1 MKILFAVNNDN
12 VSEAIAKKYEKQYKD
27 IISYKNVY
35 YFNAIIRE
43 IQKDKTYNRI
53 VISEDLEPFANNN
66 YNMIDKFLLEK
77 YSNISKEAKTLNE
90 EKIDI
95 ILLCADRRKK
105 SDDMLM
111 KIYNLEIYN
120 AIIGQDRSIDEVC
133 KLIYDPRDKGLAR
146 QYYDIPV
153 NDLSG
158 QDDENNVSEAEVENI
173 LAHYKRLG
181 RNEDKYVDSFNNI
194 ISQYTDTQL
203 KIIIRY
209 LPIHVKAVLEEKS
222 PKYQQLVTSGLPG
235 QNAHFDAKT
244 SKYKEKLQKQKKGF
258 SWKKEPVNNDD
269 DGDDED
275 DEPLIDRE
283 FTKPKLTQPIVIP
296 SNINTENVQRVNTRT
311 MDSTA
316 QQSNSIYNEAP
327 NPFVKEQPIEPVPA
341 PTPELELI
349 PEPVT
354 QNVVQEQNEVQETGN
369 SGTNLFNDS
378 LNTPKEETIEQP
390 TQAPIVETPVQRIEV
405 PEIKPAPIQQFG
417 QSAIVEE
424 TSNVQVELP
433 ILENTQVE
441 TVEQEPVKRGRGRPR
456 TKPIVEVD
464 PNQPKRGRGRP
475 KKQESLEEIQPI
487 NQNIEPINNIV
498 EQQEPIQP
506 IQQVQPE
513 QPVQS
518 VGPQSVQPIQPQ
530 PIQPIQ
536 PIQPV
541 ETVKETEENDLFS
554 MSEET
559 IQQQAD
565 TAPNLGDMFVDE
577 PVQSGISQLLED
589 DDEEEDSIDLFSMS
603 DDEEETPNPQ
613 PSFNDNNIIQQQ
625 NAYEPESTNLF
636 DMAEEQKTTEIPIE
650 NNDEIITT
658 NRTNSYSNLNALLT
672 SDKKIVAFV
681 GTTKNGTSFVVNNTA
696 ETLASMG
703 ISTAIL
709 DMTKTKNAYY
719 IYTNNEEELRAIAT
733 KCMRNLENGIAEGIK
748 PTRNLT
754 IYTEMPGE
762 EERYNLDNVLTTLV
776 QNYDAVLI
784 DTDFDTPTEIFD
796 RVQEIYLVQSMDVLT
811 IQPLTAFLR
820 NLKSKNILKQEKLK
834 IVINKSEKVR
844 SLNVKTL
851 IGGMSC
857 YNAPNMS
864 YMTELFN
871 KDDIRYCEIPFEVQN
886 YVKYL
891 DSLVNC
897 SITLNGYTKTLLTAL
912 RELANMVYPLV
923 GKQTYSPM
931 SGNKKDPFSK
941 KTSSTLNKMK
951 SKGY

>member
-43 IQKDKTYNRI
+43 LQKDKTYNRV

-77 YSNISKEAKTLNE
+77 YSNISKEARTLNE
-90 EKIDI
+90 EKIEI
-95 ILLCADRRKK
+95 ILLCADRRRKAE
-105 SDDMLM
+105 DMLI

-120 AIIGQDRSIDEVC
+120 AIIGSDRSIDEVC

-153 NDLSG
+153 NDLAG

-181 RNEDKYVDSFNNI
+181 KNEDKYVDSFNNI

-222 PKYQQLVTSGLPG
+222 PKYQQLVTSGLQG
-235 QNAHFDAKT
+235 QNANFDTKT

-258 SWKKEPVNNDD
+258 SWKKETNNTVEQDN
-269 DGDDED
+269 EN

-296 SNINTENVQRVNTRT
+296 SDINTANVQKINVKSMAPNITQQQ
-311 MDSTA
+311 DS
-316 QQSNSIYNEAP
+316 NHNEAP
-327 NPFVKEQPIEPVPA
+327 SPFVEDKPIEPEPIPA
-341 PTPELELI
+341 QM
-349 PEPVT
+349 PEPII
-354 QNVVQEQNEVQETGN
+354 QNVNQEQNEVQET
-369 SGTNLFNDS
+369 SSSETDLFDDF
-378 LNTPKEETIEQP
+378 LNTPEGETTDDPII
-390 TQAPIVETPVQRIEV
+390 PIVENSIQKIEV

-417 QSAIVEE
+417 KSEVVEGIPNMQE
-424 TSNVQVELP
+424 EPQT
-433 ILENTQVE
+433 IENIQPEQE
-441 TVEQEPVKRGRGRPR
+441 TVAQEPVKRGRGRPR
-456 TKPIVEVD
+456 TKPIVEID

-475 KKQESLEEIQPI
+475 KKQEPFVAMQQS
-487 NQNIEPINNIV
+487 NQNIGQIDNVI
-498 EQQEPIQP
+498 EQQETVQQVQKAQQ
-506 IQQVQPE
+506 IQQVQPIHSA
-513 QPVQS
+513 QI
-518 VGPQSVQPIQPQ
+518 VQPI
-530 PIQPIQ
+530 
-536 PIQPV
+536 
-541 ETVKETEENDLFS
+541 ETVEPEENDLFS

-559 IQQQAD
+559 IQQQTD
-565 TAPNLGDMFVDE
+565 TAPNLSDMFENE
-577 PVQSGISQLLED
+577 PVQSGISQLLD
-589 DDEEEDSIDLFSMS
+589 DDEEEEDSIDLFSIS
-603 DDEEETPNPQ
+603 EDEEEINNQ
-613 PSFNDNNIIQQQ
+613 QASFSDNNIIQPQ
-625 NAYEPESTNLF
+625 NTYEPEPANLF
-636 DMAEEQKTTEIPIE
+636 NMSKEQQHMEVPIK

-658 NRTNSYSNLNALLT
+658 NKTSSYSNLNALLT

-719 IYTNNEEELRAIAT
+719 IYTNNEEELREIAT
-733 KCMRNLENGIAEGIK
+733 RCMRNLENGIAEGIK

-762 EERYNLDNVLTTLV
+762 EENYNLDKVLTTLV

-844 SLNVKTL
+844 SLNIKTL

-864 YMTELFN
+864 YMTELFD
-871 KDDIRYCEIPFEVQN
+871 KDNIRYCEIPFEVQN